1 MDFSY
6 LFQLSYWLSIP
17 LCVRTQL
24 SVYFGRTTC
33 WYCWYYSKRTLFSVN
48 AVAFAAWSWTLH
60 YFIVDD
66 YLIRHLFWTVYLR
79 GLWFICYV
87 HLRKKLVERSLRCIF
102 YRCQWF
108 QQGGFGSVGLQV
120 SFFPWDQV
128 HELMV
133 WLDYWLAI

>member
-6 LFQLSYWLSIP
+6 LFQLSYWLSIH

-24 SVYFGRTTC
+24 SVYFGRTIC
-33 WYCWYYSKRTLFSVN
+33 WDCLYCLKKTLFSVS
-48 AVAFAAWSWTLH
+48 AAAFAAWSWTLH
-60 YFIVDD
+60 YFIVDN

-87 HLRKKLVERSLRCIF
+87 NLQKKLVERSPRCIF
-102 YRCQWF
+102 YRRLWF
-108 QQGGFGSVGLQV
+108 KQGGFGSVELRV

-133 WLDYWLAI
+133 LLHYSPAI